1 MTKAEREALRAMQN
15 MACFRDEA
23 LLKMPRALD
32 ALDAKDALIA
42 DLLSFIVSGPKPQ
55 KVEELAW
62 RTAELAALKAR
73 AGK

>member
-15 MACFRDEA
+15 MTCFRDEA

-42 DLLSFIVSGPKPQ
+42 ELITITQRAFEMQTDFYD
-55 KVEELAW
+55 VE
-62 RTAELAALKAR
+62 RFAALKAR
-73 AGK
+73 AGE